1 MGLIRFLIFV
11 GIFYLVYHLVRN
23 VLLRPFREGYAN
35 GGQRSRGGFNPFQR
49 KDEGDVS
56 VEYDPRKDKKPHHE
70 IGEYVDYE
78 EVKED
83 K

>member
-11 GIFYLVYHLVRN
+11 GIFYLIYYLVKN

-35 GGQRSRGGFNPFQR
+35 GGQRASKGFNPFQK

-56 VEYDPRKDKKPHHE
+56 INYDPRKNDKPHHE

-83 K
+83 